1 MDTEAPDT
9 TIESGPSG
17 TVPANRADF
26 ELDAAE
32 AGSTYECKL
41 DDGDWEPCGSTPSLT
56 GLSNGEHTFRARA
69 TDDAGNTDDSPA
81 ARTWVVDAEPP
92 DTTITAGPTGTVR
105 STGATFTFTAS
116 EPGASFECR
125 LDEGAWAPC
134 GSPRTLS
141 GLSYGRHSFHVR
153 ALDQL
158 GNTDVTH
165 ASRAWTVERT
175 PQKPVPPPV
184 DEPRPPAT
192 PAAPSQKLIAA
203 QLGRDLATTARTL
216 RRLGAR
222 RLRARRGVTA
232 DALRALTS
240 GAFSAKLTMQGP
252 GGPVVLAKGTRSA
265 GKPGAHSLRLKLTRT
280 GVRRLAAG
288 GRVRVKLALEFRDS
302 AGHRTL
308 KVASLRLPG

>member
-1 MDTEAPDT
+1 M
-9 TIESGPSG
+9 
-17 TVPANRADF
+17 
-26 ELDAAE
+26 
-32 AGSTYECKL
+32 
-41 DDGDWEPCGSTPSLT
+41 
-56 GLSNGEHTFRARA
+56 
-69 TDDAGNTDDSPA
+69 
-81 ARTWVVDAEPP
+81 VDAEPP

-158 GNTDVTH
+158 GNTDVSQ

-175 PQKPVPPPV
+175 PQKPIPPPV
-184 DEPRPPAT
+184 DEPRSARHT
-192 PAAPSQKLIAA
+192 RRAVQKLIAA

-222 RLRARRGVTA
+222 RLRARRGLPRTHSGRS
-232 DALRALTS
+232 RAER
-240 GAFSAKLTMQGP
+240 FSAKLTMQGP
-252 GGPVVLAKGTRSA
+252 GGPVVLGKGTRSA
-265 GKPGAHSLRLKLTRT
+265 GKPGAHCTPAEAHT
-280 GVRRLAAG
+280 HRRAQAG
-288 GRVRVKLALEFRDS
+288 RRRPRARQAGPRV
-302 AGHRTL
+302 
-308 KVASLRLPG
+308 P